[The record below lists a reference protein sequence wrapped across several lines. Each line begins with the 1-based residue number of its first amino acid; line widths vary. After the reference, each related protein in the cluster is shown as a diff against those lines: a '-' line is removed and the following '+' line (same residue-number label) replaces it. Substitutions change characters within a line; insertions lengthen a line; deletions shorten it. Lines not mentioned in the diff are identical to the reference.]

1 MQILSKK
8 YKTQQKSEKE
18 KTVRVT
24 FARRKY
30 NTMDFRI
37 EKDTMG
43 EVKVPADKYWG
54 AQTERSRN
62 NFKIGPAASMPL
74 EIVHGFAY
82 LKKAAAYANHELG
95 VLSKEKRDSIS
106 QVCDEI
112 LEGKHDE
119 QFPLVIW
126 QTGSGTQ
133 SNMNVNEVI
142 ANRAHELAGKKVGE
156 GEKTIKPNDDVNKS
170 QSSNDT
176 FPTGMHIAAYKKI
189 VEVTI
194 PGVGQLKDTLDKK
207 SKAFKDVVKIGR
219 THLMDATPLTL
230 GQEFSGYVSQLDH
243 GLKALK
249 NTLDH
254 LSELALGGTAV
265 GTGLNTPKDYDIVV
279 AKYIAEFTGLPFKT
293 APNKFEALAAHDAI
307 VESHGALKQ
316 LAVSLNK
323 IANDIR
329 MMASGP
335 RSGIGEIIIPANEP
349 GSSIMP
355 GKVNPTQCEALT
367 MVCAQVAGND
377 VAITVG
383 GTQGH
388 YELNVFKPVMAANI
402 LQSAQLLGDACV
414 SFDENCAVG
423 IEPNHE
429 TIKKLLNNSL
439 MLVTALNTKIGY
451 YKAAEIANE
460 AHRNGTTL
468 KEEAVRLGYV
478 TEKEYDEWVKPEDM
492 VGSLK

>member
-1 MQILSKK
+1 MS
-8 YKTQQKSEKE
+8 Y
-18 KTVRVT
+18 
-24 FARRKY
+24 
-30 NTMDFRI
+30 RI

-43 EVKVPADKYWG
+43 EVKVPADKLWG

-62 NFKIGPAASMPL
+62 NFKIGPSASMPL
-74 EIVHGFAY
+74 EIIYGFAY
-82 LKKAAAYANHELG
+82 LKKAAAFTNCELG
-95 VLSKEKRDSIS
+95 VLPVEKRDLIA
-106 QVCDEI
+106 QVCEEI
-112 LEGKHDE
+112 LEGKHDD

-133 SNMNVNEVI
+133 SNMNVNEVV
-142 ANRAHELAGKKVGE
+142 ANRAHQLAGKVIGE
-156 GEKTIKPNDDVNKS
+156 GEKTIQPNDDVNKS

-189 VEVTI
+189 AETTI
-194 PGVGQLKDTLDKK
+194 PGIKQLRDTLKNK
-207 SKAFKDVVKIGR
+207 SIAFKNVVKIGR

-230 GQEFSGYVSQLDH
+230 GQELSGYVAQLDY
-243 GLKALK
+243 GLKALE
-249 NTLDH
+249 NTLSH

-265 GTGLNTPKDYDIVV
+265 GTGLNTPNGYSELV
-279 AKYIAEFTGLPFKT
+279 AQYIAEFTELPFIT
-293 APNKFEALAAHDAI
+293 APNKFEALAAHDAL
-307 VESHGALKQ
+307 VETHGALKQ

-335 RSGIGEIIIPANEP
+335 RSGIGEITIPANEP

-367 MVCAQVAGND
+367 MVCAQVMGND
-377 VAITVG
+377 VTISVG
-383 GTQGH
+383 GLQGH
-388 YELNVFKPVMAANI
+388 YELNVFKPVMAANV
-402 LQSAQLLGDACV
+402 LQSAQLIGDACT
-414 SFDENCAVG
+414 SFEENCAVG

-429 TIKKLLNNSL
+429 VITKLLNNSL

-451 YKAAEIANE
+451 YKAAEIANT
-460 AHRNGTTL
+460 AHKNGTTL
-468 KEEAVRLGYV
+468 KEEAIRLGYV
-478 TEKEYDEWVKPEDM
+478 TAEDYNAWVKPEDM

>member
-1 MQILSKK
+1 ME
-8 YKTQQKSEKE
+8 Y
-18 KTVRVT
+18 
-24 FARRKY
+24 
-30 NTMDFRI
+30 RI

-43 EVKVPADKYWG
+43 EVKVPAEKYWG

-62 NFKIGPAASMPL
+62 NFKIGPAASMPK
-74 EIVHGFAY
+74 EIISGFAF
-82 LKKAAAYANHELG
+82 LKKAAAYANCELG
-95 VLSKEKRDSIS
+95 VLSEEKRDFIA

-112 LEGKHDE
+112 LEGKLDD

-142 ANRAHELAGKKVGE
+142 ANRAQVIAGKTLDEGAKVLQA
-156 GEKTIKPNDDVNKS
+156 NDDVNKS

-176 FPTGMHIAAYKKI
+176 FPTAMHIAAYKTV
-189 VEVTI
+189 VEKTI
-194 PGVGQLKDTLDKK
+194 PGIEKLRNTLQQK
-207 SKAFKDVVKIGR
+207 SETFKNVVKIGR

-230 GQEFSGYVSQLDH
+230 GQEFSGYTAQLNH
-243 GLKALK
+243 GLKALR
-249 NTLDH
+249 NTLEH

-265 GTGLNTPKDYDIVV
+265 GTGLNTPAGYDVLV
-279 AKYIAEFTGLPFKT
+279 AKKIAEFTGLPFVT
-293 APNKFEALAAHDAI
+293 APNKFETLAAHDAI

-329 MMASGP
+329 LLASGP
-335 RSGIGEIIIPANEP
+335 RSGIGELILPANEP

-355 GKVNPTQCEALT
+355 GKVNPTQSEALT
-367 MVCAQVAGND
+367 MVCAQVMGND
-377 VAITVG
+377 VAISVG
-383 GTQGH
+383 GMQGH
-388 YELNVFKPVMAANI
+388 FELNVFKPMMAANF

-414 SFDENCAVG
+414 SFNDNCAVG
-423 IEPNHE
+423 IEPNYPVIE
-429 TIKKLLNNSL
+429 KLVNNSL

-451 YKAAEIANE
+451 YKAAEIAQA
-460 AHRNGTTL
+460 AHKNGTTL

-478 TEKEYDEWVKPEDM
+478 TPEQYDEWVRPEKMTGTD
-492 VGSLK
+492 